1 MRLSYQP
8 GQLRRISD
16 ARGFGRVA
24 VLFGGDSSEREI
36 SLLSGN
42 AVLEALKAR
51 GVDSQAFD
59 PRDQA
64 LPDLI
69 AGAFHRVWIALHGPG
84 GEDGTLQGALEYL
97 GVPYTGS
104 GVMGSA
110 IGMDKLRTKRLALAV
125 GVPTADFVVLQGS
138 ADFELAIERLKLPL
152 IVKPATQGSSVGMTK
167 VERAEDLPSAFAAA
181 SSLESLVFAEPW
193 IPGKEYTVAILQ
205 GEALPAI
212 RIETPKTFYDY
223 EAKYFRDDTRY
234 FCPSGLPAGAEAHL
248 KSLALAA
255 FESAGASGWGRADFM
270 MDAAGR
276 PLLLEINTIPGMTSH
291 SLVPMAATEDQL
303 ARARCPRR
311 CAGGD
316 RRRCARCRVGARP
329 ADRDRLGCGALPTRR
344 AGGRRA
350 RGQGAGARRGT
361 SLGGPR
367 GRAPCHPHT
376 SLGGRGEC

>member
-1 MRLSYQP
+1 MRLAHRPELLKRVGAPQ
-8 GQLRRISD
+8 
-16 ARGFGRVA
+16 AFGRVA
-24 VLFGGDSSEREI
+24 VLFGGNSSEREI

-42 AVLEALKAR
+42 AVLEALRSR
-51 GVDSQAFD
+51 GVDAHAFD
-59 PRDQA
+59 PRE
-64 LPDLI
+64 LPLSDLI
-69 AGAFHRVWIALHGPG
+69 TARFERVWIALHGPG

-205 GEALPAI
+205 GEALPSI

-234 FCPSGLPAGAEAHL
+234 FCPSGLGTSAEAHL
-248 KSLALAA
+248 KNLALAA
-255 FESAGASGWGRADFM
+255 FEAAGASGWGRADFM

-291 SLVPMAATEDQL
+291 SLVPMAAAAVGIDFAELTWRVLETSFTRVPAQQPP
-303 ARARCPRR
+303 AR
-311 CAGGD
+311 
-316 RRRCARCRVGARP
+316 
-329 ADRDRLGCGALPTRR
+329 L
-344 AGGRRA
+344 
-350 RGQGAGARRGT
+350 
-361 SLGGPR
+361 
-367 GRAPCHPHT
+367 
-376 SLGGRGEC
+376 

>member
-1 MRLSYQP
+1 MPLIYQP
-8 GQLRRISD
+8 ERMKRVSD
-16 ARGFGRVA
+16 PREFGRVA
-24 VLFGGDSSEREI
+24 VLYGGDSSEREI

-51 GVDSQAFD
+51 GVEALAFD
-59 PRDQA
+59 PRD
-64 LPDLI
+64 LPLSDLRV
-69 AGAFHRVWIALHGPG
+69 AGFDRVWIALHGPG

-97 GVPYTGS
+97 GIPYTGS

-125 GVPTADFVVLQGS
+125 GVPTADFVVLTSPQ
-138 ADFELAIERLKLPL
+138 DFELALERLKLPL

-167 VERAEDLPSAFAAA
+167 VERAEDLAPAFAAA
-181 SSLESLVFAEPW
+181 TRLEPLVFAEPW

-205 GEALPAI
+205 GEALPSI

-234 FCPSGLPAGAEAHL
+234 FCPSGLGASVEAHL

-255 FESAGASGWGRADFM
+255 FEAAGACGWGRADFM

-291 SLVPMAATEDQL
+291 SLVPMAA
-303 ARARCPRR
+303 RAVGIDFPELCW
-311 CAGGD
+311 
-316 RRRCARCRVGARP
+316 RVLETSFTRVPAPHGQARP
-329 ADRDRLGCGALPTRR
+329 
-344 AGGRRA
+344 
-350 RGQGAGARRGT
+350 
-361 SLGGPR
+361 
-367 GRAPCHPHT
+367 
-376 SLGGRGEC
+376 